1 MNFYTK
7 SFFIIVFFL
16 SGFKQLYSQQ
26 FMMQGWYWDYPKTAE
41 GKNWADSLNDKV
53 EDLKASGFTHL
64 WIPPHSTAASGQY
77 SNGYDPK
84 DLYIGN
90 TTTGFGTRPSLDNLL
105 IHMTS
110 LDLHPV
116 ADMVMNHR
124 DGGAPENNPAVK
136 DYINNYNGTKVNNG
150 DQPFPSD
157 RFRCTLPL
165 GGSSGNG
172 AGDYYFKIS
181 SASQHS
187 NFWNKEYKVYMQ
199 TSVVGYQN
207 LPVITE
213 AEPNGG
219 GDCGQANNDL
229 PLGVDMKAYVDA
241 SGCTVDEFHVYI
253 APGQYNVAG
262 DQIEIYLTNPGGNY
276 SDHRIYGIW
285 NGAIGQNVIGQLN
298 YQTYTDFSGLPSDLG
313 EMHWDCFKPNYTN
326 STGLSGDQDGMLFFY
341 DYDQNTDCARDALF
355 AWALW
360 NCQALGIKGFRLDAV
375 KHFPANFVGDMLD
388 YLYDNDVTLDLI
400 VGEWYDT
407 NAGPLAGWVNDVLA
421 SMDADTKA
429 AMSPKI
435 FDFSLRE
442 SLRQSCDQF
451 GYDAR
456 NVFTSSLNSN
466 GLSGYNVV
474 TFANNHDFRDASG
487 FASLVQNDVI
497 LPYAYILTNNQLGVP
512 CVFYPDYFGYYGNA
526 GDRSNPFPPLKGY
539 IDQLIKVHQD
549 YIIGATSV
557 VNLTAIGSSY
567 SSTYTTG
574 FPTTSLIYQLKGLAS
589 GKDVV
594 VAINF
599 AGEALDVNQNIETT
613 GIPNG
618 TIFTDVTGLST
629 GADQI
634 TISGS
639 VLNLKLAARS
649 YAVWVEGD
657 NPIIPLP
664 LNIISFD
671 AQKSGKNVQLSGSMT
686 SLDNAKTITIQK
698 SVDERNYS
706 DWKNLEFDSKQPHVL
721 FQLLDEKPALKNY
734 YRIKSIENDG
744 AINLSPVKTVFFSG
758 SGIRLVNNL
767 VDNELIFEGNIEKE
781 FNYSITDINGRII
794 STQKLR
800 GNMLNIQKLISG
812 IYFIQIDGQEVY
824 RFVKK

>member
-1 MNFYTK
+1 MKFYTK
-7 SFFIIVFFL
+7 TLIVAVFFL
-16 SGFKQLYSQQ
+16 SAIEQLFSQQ

-41 GKNWADSLNDKV
+41 GNNWADSLNFKV
-53 EDLKASGFTHL
+53 EGLKDAGFTHL
-64 WIPPHSTAASGQY
+64 WLPPHTTAASGQY
-77 SNGYDPK
+77 SNGYDPS

-90 TTTGFGTRPSLDNLL
+90 TTTGFAPRVSLNSLL
-105 IHMTS
+105 SQMTS
-110 LDLHPV
+110 QDLHPV

-157 RFRCTLPL
+157 RFRCILPL

-187 NFWNKEYKVYMQ
+187 NFWTKEYKVYMQ

-207 LPVITE
+207 LPAITE

-219 GDCGQANNDL
+219 GDCGQGNNFL

-241 SGCTVDEFHVYI
+241 GGCSVDEFHIYI
-253 APGQYNVAG
+253 APGQYNIAG
-262 DQIEIYLTNPGGNY
+262 DQLEIYLTNPNGNY

-285 NGAIGQNVIGQLN
+285 NASAAQNVIGQLN
-298 YQTYTDFSGLPSDLG
+298 YQTYTNFAGMPSGLG
-313 EMHWDCFKPNYTN
+313 AIHWDCFKPNYTN
-326 STGLSGDQDGMLFFY
+326 STGLSGDQDGMYFFY
-341 DYDQNTDCARDALF
+341 DYDQNTSCARDALF
-355 AWALW
+355 EWALW
-360 NCQALGIKGFRLDAV
+360 NYQTLGMRGFRLDAV

-388 YLYDNDVTLDLI
+388 YLHDNGADLDMI
-400 VGEWYDT
+400 VGEWYGT
-407 NAGPLAGWVNDVLA
+407 STGELAGWVNNVLA
-421 SMDADTKA
+421 AMDADTKS
-429 AMSPKI
+429 AMQPKI

-442 SLRQSCDQF
+442 SLRQACDQF

-456 NVFTSSLNSN
+456 NIFNASLSAN

-487 FASLVQNDVI
+487 FASLIQNDVM

-512 CVFYPDYFGYYGNA
+512 CVFYPDYFGYYGDA
-526 GDRSNPFPPLKGY
+526 GDRSVPPPPLKAH

-549 YIIGATSV
+549 YIFGATSV
-557 VNLTAIGSSY
+557 VNLTAFSSSYGSSY
-567 SSTYTTG
+567 ATG
-574 FPTTSLIYQLKGLAS
+574 FPNTTLIYQLKGLAS

-599 AGEALDVNQNIETT
+599 AGEPLNVNQNIETT
-613 GIPNG
+613 GIVSG
-618 TIFTDVTGLST
+618 TTFTDVTGLST
-629 GADQI
+629 GADHI
-634 TISGS
+634 TLNGS
-639 VLNLKLAARS
+639 ILNLQLAARS

-664 LNIISFD
+664 LNILSFD
-671 AQKSGKNVQLSGSMT
+671 AQKLDKNVQLNGSMS
-686 SLDNAKTITIQK
+686 SLEEVKTIIIQK
-698 SVDERNYS
+698 STDDRNFY
-706 DWKNLEFDSKQPHVL
+706 DWNNLEFDSKQAQIS
-721 FQLLDEKPALKNY
+721 FQMTDEKPALKNY
-734 YRIKSIENDG
+734 YRIKSIENNG
-744 AINLSPVKTVFFSG
+744 AVSFSPVKSVFFSG

-767 VDNELIFEGNIEKE
+767 VGDELIFEGNIEKA

-794 STQKLR
+794 SSQKLQ
-800 GNMLNIQKLISG
+800 GNTLNIHRLISG
-812 IYFIQIDGQEVY
+812 VYFIQIEGQEVF